1 MQFLAYKPPASEPR
15 CDPNG
20 KQVFPDTLISTGAA
34 ADRGQS
40 TDFIGAARHAVQA
53 LSAYAYQE
61 ASSLVPAQLRRSTFG
76 KPNERSPFA
85 TAA

>member
-1 MQFLAYKPPASEPR
+1 MSE
-15 CDPNG
+15 DSLG
-20 KQVFPDTLISTGAA
+20 AGSPDTLISTGAA

-61 ASSLVPAQLRRSTFG
+61 ASSLVPANRA
-76 KPNERSPFA
+76 E
-85 TAA
+85 